1 MEFWSDAEIQFREV
15 LPQVEP
21 QVGWV
26 SAEYHNQSETSPE
39 EDFGAVFAVLS
50 FTL

>member
-15 LPQVEP
+15 LPQV
-21 QVGWV
+21 WCV